1 MEISKVHLSD
11 GTEDRRPR
19 TPWESFLLAYA
30 AMVPILVGAVA
41 CLLLR
46 GGEALVAEHLTVVW
60 SGAVLCFL
68 AGVRRG
74 LSFRQEGGP
83 LVSQLGVM
91 LWLFVLG
98 VGSLVSPFVVVS
110 VGLQMVGYATMG
122 LLDPGAA
129 RAGEV
134 PLYFRR
140 LRPVQML
147 VPIAGLA
154 VVLGRVLG

>member
-1 MEISKVHLSD
+1 
-11 GTEDRRPR
+11 
-19 TPWESFLLAYA
+19 
-30 AMVPILVGAVA
+30 
-41 CLLLR
+41 
-46 GGEALVAEHLTVVW
+46 
-60 SGAVLCFL
+60 
-68 AGVRRG
+68 
-74 LSFRQEGGP
+74 
-83 LVSQLGVM
+83 M